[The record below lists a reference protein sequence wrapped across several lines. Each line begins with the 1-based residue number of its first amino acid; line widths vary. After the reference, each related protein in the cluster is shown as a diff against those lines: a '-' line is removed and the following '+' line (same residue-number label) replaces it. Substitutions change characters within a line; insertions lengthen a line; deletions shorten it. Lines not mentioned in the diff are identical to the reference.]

1 MLACVSFAGMAV
13 AAPTTAATP
22 SQQLKR
28 ADRVKSSNHPEFV
41 ELLQQLDR
49 EPALLTREEQ
59 WNLRYLEAWE
69 LAYRGDYESANP
81 RLDEI
86 IAKSPY
92 PTLRFRALATSV
104 NILGDSHRYLEAF
117 ERLSQMLDQLPTI
130 SNKSIRY
137 QGLGEI
143 SQLLTAAG
151 QYDLASGYAEEMLGN
166 LEPGESVCKAIYL
179 RFHARYSSGALQAT
193 DPEWRAGVDACADS
207 SESIFANSMRIDVA
221 ESYLR
226 MNRADDAI
234 NLLQRHYA
242 QVLHDQYAPVVTG
255 FDAQLAKAWLMK
267 GDIAQAREF
276 AQGTIAAGGRSG
288 LTKPLSAAY
297 DVLYRIEKA
306 RGNFQSALEWHEKY
320 LQADKGYLNDVSA
333 KALAY
338 QTVKQQVQAK
348 KLQVDALSKQNQ
360 ILQLQQALDRKA
372 AETSRLY
379 IVLLLGG
386 LAFIAFWA
394 YRIKRSQL
402 RFMRQARRDGLTDIF
417 NRQHFVN
424 EAEQQLQS
432 CRKSGREACL
442 VLIDLDHFKA
452 VNDTYGHAV
461 GDRVLKRA
469 VDACQAHLR
478 STDIF
483 GRLGGEE
490 FGIVLPDC
498 TLEQVLG
505 RTERIRLAIVEVVR
519 GDAAE
524 EICVS
529 ASFGVAT
536 TKHSGHD
543 LRQLLIHADDALY
556 RAKREGRNRVS
567 VSDGRAKPQM
577 AVVAATVDGVQ

>member
-1 MLACVSFAGMAV
+1 MLACVSFAGMTV
-13 AAPTTAATP
+13 AAPATAATP

-49 EPALLTREEQ
+49 QPALLTREEQ

-130 SNKSIRY
+130 NDKSIRY

-143 SQLLTAAG
+143 SQLLIAAG
-151 QYDLASGYAEEMLGN
+151 QYELASSYAEEMLGN
-166 LEPGESVCKAIYL
+166 LEPGESICKAVYL
-179 RFHARYSSGALQAT
+179 RFHSRYSSGALQAS
-193 DPEWRAGVDACADS
+193 DPEWQAGVNACAS
-207 SESIFANSMRIDVA
+207 ASESIFANSMRIDMA

-226 MNRADDAI
+226 TNRANEAI
-234 NLLQRHYA
+234 SLLQRHYA
-242 QVLHDQYAPVVTG
+242 QVQHDQYAPVITG
-255 FDAQLAKAWLMK
+255 FDAQLAQAYLAE
-267 GDIAQAREF
+267 GDVVQARDF
-276 AQGTIAAGGRSG
+276 ALGTIAAGEKSG
-288 LTKPLSAAY
+288 LTKPLRIAY
-297 DVLYRIEKA
+297 DVLYRIEKKH
-306 RGNFQSALEWHEKY
+306 GNFSAALAWHEKY
-320 LQADKGYLNDVSA
+320 LMADKGYLNDVSA

-338 QTVKQQVQAK
+338 QTVRQQVQAR
-348 KLQVDALSKQNQ
+348 KLQVDTLSKQNE

-379 IVLLLGG
+379 ILLLVTVLG
-386 LAFIAFWA
+386 FIGFWA
-394 YRIKRSQL
+394 YRVKRSQL

-424 EAEQQLQS
+424 EAEQQLQY

-469 VDACQAHLR
+469 VAACQAHLR

-490 FGIVLPDC
+490 FGIVLPEC
-498 TLEQVLG
+498 TLEQVLA
-505 RTERIRLAIVEVVR
+505 RTERIRLAIAEVVR
-519 GDAAE
+519 GDATE

-567 VSDGRAKPQM
+567 VSDGRAKPQLG
-577 AVVAATVDGVQ
+577 AVVVTADGVQ